1 MKYIIMLLISF
12 ILLSISLNVY
22 SLDISK
28 LNMGE
33 CFSAE
38 SFEADL
44 KGGGWKRIGEGLDS
58 QTRHVVYLYHHSKW
72 NRLLV
77 VRAHF
82 KDNEPKLCI
91 IEAIEKYEPAKT
103 LGLF

>member
-1 MKYIIMLLISF
+1 MKILFLLLLSF
-12 ILLSISLNVY
+12 IFFPVALNAEN
-22 SLDISK
+22 LDISK
-28 LNMGE
+28 LNIGE

-38 SFEADL
+38 SFETDL

-58 QTRHVVYLYHHSKW
+58 QTRHVVYLYHHNKW

>member
-1 MKYIIMLLISF
+1 MKIPFLV
-12 ILLSISLNVY
+12 LLSVILFPVVINAD

-28 LNMGE
+28 LNLGE
-33 CFSAE
+33 CFKAE
-38 SFEADL
+38 SLEADL
-44 KGGGWKRIGEGLDS
+44 KAGGWKRIGEGLDS
-58 QTRHVVYLYHHSKW
+58 QTRHVVYLYHHNKW
-72 NRLLV
+72 NRLIV

>member
-1 MKYIIMLLISF
+1 MKIQ
-12 ILLSISLNVY
+12 ILLLLSVILFPVTLY
-22 SLDISK
+22 ADPLDISK
-28 LNMGE
+28 LNVGE

-38 SFEADL
+38 SFQADL

-58 QTRHVVYLYHHSKW
+58 QTRHVIYLYHHSKW
-72 NRLLV
+72 KRLIV

>member
-1 MKYIIMLLISF
+1 VKISF
-12 ILLSISLNVY
+12 LLLLSVILFPVALNAD
-22 SLDISK
+22 SLDISQ
-28 LNMGE
+28 LNLGE
-33 CFSAE
+33 CFTAE

-44 KGGGWKRIGEGLDS
+44 KASGWKRLGEGLDS
-58 QTRHVVYLYHHSKW
+58 QTRHVVYLYHHNKW
-72 NRLLV
+72 NRLIV

-91 IEAIEKYEPAKT
+91 IESLEKYKPAKT